1 MPRPTIQRSA
11 RPIIALT
18 PNPALDRT
26 LTLGRGLEPG
36 TLHRVTHVREAAGGK
51 GVNLAR
57 AVAALAASDPA
68 GDPAQGDAH
77 AGVVAPGVVVAG
89 PLAGFNGRK
98 FRSLL
103 EAEGLAGTLTEVT
116 GETRECTI
124 VLDGGAHPT
133 EINEAGPEV
142 DEAAWRAL
150 LAKLP
155 EGRLAVSGSL
165 PPGTPPATFAALLA
179 DLPRPVVVD
188 AHGPALLAALEAGA
202 ELVKPNRRE
211 LAEAASAL
219 GLTSPDD
226 PLAAAEALQRRYGAR
241 VLVTLGEDGALLV
254 CGRERWLAHA
264 PRVDVVNPVGS
275 GDCLLGAFLW
285 AEDAGEPAE
294 RALALG
300 VAAGADN
307 ARRGGGGTVDGAAVR
322 ELAGAVRTERLP

>member
-1 MPRPTIQRSA
+1 MTRPTIQRSA
-11 RPIIALT
+11 RPIVALT

-36 TLHRVTHVREAAGGK
+36 TLHRVAHVREAAGGK

-68 GDPAQGDAH
+68 SDPASD
-77 AGVVAPGVVVAG
+77 VAQAGVVVAG

-98 FRSLL
+98 FRALL
-103 EAEGLAGTLTEVT
+103 EAEGLSGALTEVN

-124 VLDGGAHPT
+124 VLDGSAHPT
-133 EINEAGPEV
+133 EINEAGPQV
-142 DEAAWRAL
+142 DEVAWRTL

-179 DLPRPVVVD
+179 DLPGPVVMD

-202 ELVKPNRRE
+202 ELIKPNRRE
-211 LAEAASAL
+211 LAEAAHVL

-264 PRVDVVNPVGS
+264 PRVDVVNPIGS